1 MNDKNIRHSI
11 HIELIKAA
19 ALFAREARSS
29 AGDNQKVF
37 AKKVGISNQTLSRIE
52 TAFVRKPPSLETLS
66 KIARAANKDIKLIL
80 GCYGACLVTI
90 IY

>member
-29 AGDNQKVF
+29 AGDNQRVF
-37 AKKVGISNQTLSRIE
+37 AKKVGISNQTLSRDRDS
-52 TAFVRKPPSLETLS
+52 VCS
-66 KIARAANKDIKLIL
+66 KATFTRNSIKNR
-80 GCYGACLVTI
+80 
-90 IY
+90 